1 MNCLAEWQSFYLI
14 EGGGGGGGGEGGAE
28 EYLEITIDES
38 RGLKV

>member
-14 EGGGGGGGGEGGAE
+14 EGGGGGGEGGAK

>member
-14 EGGGGGGGGEGGAE
+14 EGGGGGGEGGAE

>member
-14 EGGGGGGGGEGGAE
+14 EGGGGGAGEGGAK

-38 RGLKV
+38 RGIKV